1 MFEEEIMLDNSSIA
15 PSERTMWAGLGHEL
29 SRELNDDEINAKY
42 SKRELRIIT
51 EVNREQL
58 PNFVEALKRT
68 GWMDVRPFYQRRRR
82 WDAERQSR
90 LIESFVM
97 NVPVPP
103 LFVFESDYAKY
114 EVMDGQQRISAIK
127 DFYSN
132 KLRLQGLEQWPELN
146 GRIYDTLP
154 SEIRKGIDRRSV
166 SYFVLL
172 KESAV
177 SSEEEMLL
185 RQQVFE
191 RLNTGGVRLSNQ
203 EIRNSIYHGKF
214 NQLLLDVVKSNI
226 FRAAWGIPAYSS
238 EEDTNPSDKL
248 LAVPLYAQMRDVEIA
263 LRFFALRHADQY
275 RRGMAGFLDLY
286 SVRSRSFT
294 DADMEFLKNLF
305 NETLALAHQVFEDNL
320 FRPWDTD
327 RKQWSSRP
335 QVAFADSVMVG
346 FSRHLSDKALLSNRR
361 LRIQEA
367 TKLLYETNE
376 PGTFTGQRNTKKDV
390 QQRITLFDEMLSQV
404 LEIKDVL

>member
-1 MFEEEIMLDNSSIA
+1 MDNSSIA
-15 PSERTMWAGLGHEL
+15 PSERNMWAGLGNEVL
-29 SRELNDDEINAKY
+29 RKLNDDEINVKY
-42 SKRELRIIT
+42 TKRELRIIT

-58 PNFVEALKRT
+58 PNFVDALKRP
-68 GWMDVRPFYQRRRR
+68 GWMDVRPFYQRRQR
-82 WDAERQSR
+82 WDAARQSR

-132 KLRLQGLEQWPELN
+132 KLKLQGLEQWPELN

-154 SEIRKGIDRRSV
+154 GEIRKGIDRRSI

-214 NQLLLDVVKSNI
+214 NQMLLDVVKSGI
-226 FRAAWGIPAYSS
+226 FRTAWGIPLYSS
-238 EEDTNPSDKL
+238 EEDINPSERL
-248 LAVPLYAQMRDVEIA
+248 LSLPLYAQMRDVEIA
-263 LRFFALRHADQY
+263 LRFFALRHADEY
-275 RRGMAGFLDLY
+275 RRGMSGFLDLY

-294 DADMEFLKNLF
+294 ELDIEFLRNLF
-305 NETLALAHQVFEDNL
+305 SGTIQLAHDVFGDLL
-320 FRPWDTD
+320 FRPWDTE
-327 RKQWSSRP
+327 KQEWSSRP
-335 QVAFADSVMVG
+335 QVAFADAVMVG
-346 FSRHLSDKALLSNRR
+346 FSRHLPDGGLLANRR
-361 LRIQEA
+361 DRVQEA
-367 TKLLYETNE
+367 TKRLFETSE

-390 QQRITLFDEMLSQV
+390 QQRIALFDSMLTGV
-404 LEIKDVL
+404 AEIV